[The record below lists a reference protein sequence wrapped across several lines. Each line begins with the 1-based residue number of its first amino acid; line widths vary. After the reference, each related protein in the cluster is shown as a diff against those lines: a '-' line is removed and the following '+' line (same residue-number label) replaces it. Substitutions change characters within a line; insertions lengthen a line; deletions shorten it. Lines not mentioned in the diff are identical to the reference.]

1 MNDKIGKKQLYFW
14 FVFSRIQ
21 ERRKLSC
28 THSYVLSIHLEEN
41 IVELGWIH
49 AHGFTI
55 IIYQLLGFFIDDLF
69 DDYFCD
75 VCEDIFI
82 VLIPWGFTGTWFS
95 GFWGSWALLWLW
107 SVSRCH
113 FFVMIVANIFYSLI
127 IFLIWLKNNRIF
139 VLVRGWNM

>member
-14 FVFSRIQ
+14 FIFSRIQ
-21 ERRKLSC
+21 ERRQLSC

-75 VCEDIFI
+75 VSKDIFI
-82 VLIPWGFTGTWFS
+82 VLIPWGFPGIWFS

-107 SVSRCH
+107 SVSIIH
-113 FFVMIVANIFYSLI
+113 FFIVITEDIFYCLI
-127 IFLIWLKNNRIF
+127 IFQIWLHNNHIF
-139 VLVRGWNM
+139 WLFWWWIM